1 VKTELAVIFNFQVS
15 LQVGQK
21 LEFSVCLEEHVGEVW
36 RFWMT
41 YFYICML
48 EMRVIFFAVQ
58 KFGQVWDKR
67 QFYGTHSLFT
77 DEIAP
82 TILRNFGVG
91 MEIISIL
98 LCGEAHGNTSK
109 SMSERQQS
117 GYVRSY

>member
-1 VKTELAVIFNFQVS
+1 
-15 LQVGQK
+15 
-21 LEFSVCLEEHVGEVW
+21 
-36 RFWMT
+36 
-41 YFYICML
+41 ML

-67 QFYGTHSLFT
+67 QFYGTHSLFP

-98 LCGEAHGNTSK
+98 LCGEAHGNF
-109 SMSERQQS
+109 
-117 GYVRSY
+117 

>member
-1 VKTELAVIFNFQVS
+1 MFGK
-15 LQVGQK
+15 
-21 LEFSVCLEEHVGEVW
+21 EHVGEVW

-48 EMRVIFFAVQ
+48 EMWVNLFAVL
-58 KFGQVWDKR
+58 KFGQVWHNKR

-91 MEIISIL
+91 MDFFFPIL
-98 LCGEAHGNTSK
+98 LCGEAHRNTSK